1 MKSYKLILIILV
13 VFLKTGNVFSNSNI
27 FDVNNIEIEKKG
39 TTSNEVL
46 ANQAIKLGFK
56 ELMNKILLDDDSKK
70 LQQLKLPEI
79 IELVDYYKVSNKSSN
94 KKNLEKINF
103 YVSFDKAKIHNLFYK
118 KGISYSKIT
127 NKELF
132 ILPILKNKDKIF
144 IYNKNFFYNNWN
156 NFYDTELIEF
166 ILPIENIEIIQYVNG
181 SKNNLLNLELKK
193 LFTEYENKNLA
204 LVLIEDN
211 NSKEEKI
218 YFKTNI
224 QNKDIVKN
232 INIKRLNLS
241 EEEFYEKIITLVKKE
256 IISLIKSQNLIDIR
270 VPSFLNAELKI
281 SKNSNMVELNSRLKK
296 IDLIENI
303 YVKEFNNKSV
313 YLKIKYFGELDKII
327 NQLENQKIILQ
338 LIGDEWSIRII

>member
-1 MKSYKLILIILV
+1 M
-13 VFLKTGNVFSNSNI
+13 
-27 FDVNNIEIEKKG
+27 
-39 TTSNEVL
+39 
-46 ANQAIKLGFK
+46 
-56 ELMNKILLDDDSKK
+56 
-70 LQQLKLPEI
+70 
-79 IELVDYYKVSNKSSN
+79 
-94 KKNLEKINF
+94 
-103 YVSFDKAKIHNLFYK
+103 FYK
-118 KGISYSKIT
+118 KSISYFKIK

-132 ILPILKNKDKIF
+132 ILPIIKKKDKIF

-224 QNKDIVKN
+224 LNKNIVKN